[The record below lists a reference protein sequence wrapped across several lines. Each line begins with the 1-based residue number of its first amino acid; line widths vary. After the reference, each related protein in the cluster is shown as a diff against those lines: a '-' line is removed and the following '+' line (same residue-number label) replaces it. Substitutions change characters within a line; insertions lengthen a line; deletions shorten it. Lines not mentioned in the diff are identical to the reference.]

1 MGLVWWLMIVLFFY
15 SPGANN
21 CLANNSFSL
30 IIERWILSNSISFF
44 CQRYFIL
51 LARGLI
57 LERAKLPLM
66 IADSLS
72 MRERK
77 SSMIDT
83 IRPAHRCRRQ
93 QNRWR
98 LNGLAMEINLPAHSR
113 RSHSTRA
120 SDVKAI
126 HIASFPINIDCWLVV
141 HSSQITFT
149 FKFSV
154 SLSICVTLVQ
164 WKERWFIVTW
174 SLISLS
180 QRLNKSKH
188 ELLKSIEA

>member
-1 MGLVWWLMIVLFFY
+1 
-15 SPGANN
+15 
-21 CLANNSFSL
+21 
-30 IIERWILSNSISFF
+30 
-44 CQRYFIL
+44 
-51 LARGLI
+51 
-57 LERAKLPLM
+57 M

-93 QNRWR
+93 QSRWR

-154 SLSICVTLVQ
+154 SLSLDVCDSGSVEGAMIYCDMIIDQLVATTEQIEAWIIEIYWGIKWFLIDFNLSIDLAEQQRAGRGNSIRKNNNRCVFL
-164 WKERWFIVTW
+164 F
-174 SLISLS
+174 SLS
-180 QRLNKSKH
+180 LSLPCPSLAKTKEINFQ
-188 ELLKSIEA
+188 